1 MRKKILIK
9 LGAFML
15 LFYLLSFVLTRY
27 FNIGLDQIHE
37 FVLSF
42 GLLAPLV
49 YSVILFLGL
58 TVPLNP
64 LSDFLVINLGVI
76 AFSPYVA
83 IIFTFFAHC
92 AALTVN
98 YFVGKKYGMRIL
110 EKIINED
117 NAVYLDKY
125 MKELTIKRLF
135 LIRFFVP
142 IATVFGGDILSYVSG
157 IQKLPFLKFFL
168 VSIIPWTI
176 LNTVYFTT
184 SSYLLNV
191 SIFLYFIPVIF
202 IVGIPILAIY
212 LIRKKAN

>member
-1 MRKKILIK
+1 
-9 LGAFML
+9 
-15 LFYLLSFVLTRY
+15 
-27 FNIGLDQIHE
+27 
-37 FVLSF
+37 
-42 GLLAPLV
+42 
-49 YSVILFLGL
+49 
-58 TVPLNP
+58 
-64 LSDFLVINLGVI
+64 
-76 AFSPYVA
+76 
-83 IIFTFFAHC
+83 
-92 AALTVN
+92 
-98 YFVGKKYGMRIL
+98 
-110 EKIINED
+110 
-117 NAVYLDKY
+117 